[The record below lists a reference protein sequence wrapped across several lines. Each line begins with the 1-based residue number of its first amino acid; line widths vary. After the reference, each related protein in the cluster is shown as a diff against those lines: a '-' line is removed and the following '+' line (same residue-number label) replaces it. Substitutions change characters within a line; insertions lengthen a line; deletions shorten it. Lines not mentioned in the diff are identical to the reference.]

1 MIHILF
7 VPGSFGSALEWGIR
21 TYSHQYDPLTSAVIL
36 DDGSWH
42 SFKKMCHIVEKQ
54 DLLKLEQVTD
64 PNTISTVCYP
74 QPNCDSNYIF
84 NYINEKFS
92 NDKVVIVTVPNI
104 HSAELVLLMRYDK
117 IIKGLYMGL
126 DAFGNNADT
135 MKQWNKNYTKWQDM
149 QRWEYRE
156 WFSACCSSWMQE
168 WINDQQLANSN
179 WLTVSVLDILDDFLG
194 TVKKIID
201 YTELDYRYTE
211 TPLLDNWIDKQ
222 QKNIN
227 LLNLINDIVY
237 NTVNKI
243 NFSWQ
248 PLHIVAEA
256 LVQKKLQEQG
266 YQIRCYGLNEFP
278 TDSITLNSL
287 LEQ

>member
-21 TYSHQYDPLTSAVIL
+21 TYSQQYDPLTSAVIL

-74 QPNCDSNYIF
+74 QSDCDSNYIF
-84 NYINEKFS
+84 NYIIEKFS

-168 WINDQQLANSN
+168 WINDQQLADSD

-266 YQIRCYGLNEFP
+266 YQIRCCGLNEFP
-278 TDSITLNSL
+278 TDSLTLNSL
-287 LEQ
+287 LEK